1 MSNFHVCD
9 RLATVLWR
17 DCRRQA
23 RRSYTQKLPRQL
35 LHGSRFHSSFQP

>member
-35 LHGSRFHSSFQP
+35 LHGSRFHFSFQP